1 MPQPIRGAVGT
12 ARVYVLDASVS
23 GFRVA
28 HQAALP
34 SPGGF
39 VRIEVTTDLG
49 PICLDCEVV
58 RTVPEK
64 SLYHTGLQIL
74 ASDHQSAERLRSMC
88 APADSKR
95 K

>member
-1 MPQPIRGAVGT
+1 M
-12 ARVYVLDASVS
+12 YVLDASVS

-28 HQAALP
+28 HQAELP
-34 SPGGF
+34 APGGF
-39 VRIEVTTDLG
+39 VRIEVTTNLG
-49 PICLDCEVV
+49 PIRLDCEVV
-58 RTVPEK
+58 RTVPER

-88 APADSKR
+88 AAAVDPKR